1 MVPQIR
7 LRLLNIDK
15 DIKYAEKW
23 YNNRRVLLGS
33 EGINVSGYNELTIRR
48 MYNDLNTK
56 GTVFIIEIMDKHWK
70 PVGDITLSLTTVP
83 IIIGEDK
90 YVGKGIAKR
99 AMKLLLKIAKYN
111 DYKEIK
117 VSKVF
122 DYNINS
128 QKLFESLGFEKSELI
143 TGSKDELYYQYYL
156 KL

>member
-1 MVPQIR
+1 MLSHIR

-23 YNNRRVLLGS
+23 YKNQRVLLSS
-33 EGINVSGYNELTIRR
+33 EGINVSGYDESTIRR

-56 GTVFIIEIMDKHWK
+56 GTVFIIEIMDKHWI
-70 PVGDITLSLTTVP
+70 PIGDITLSPTTVP

-99 AMKLLLKIAKYN
+99 AMKLLIKIAKYN
-111 DYKEIK
+111 NYNEIK

-128 QKLFESLGFEKSELI
+128 QKLYESLRFEKSELI
-143 TGSKDELYYQYYL
+143 TVSKGELYYQYYL

>member
-7 LRLLNIDK
+7 LRLLTI

-33 EGINVSGYNELTIRR
+33 EGINVLGYDEMTIRR
-48 MYNDLNTK
+48 MYNDLNDK
-56 GTVFIIEIMDKHWK
+56 GTVFIIEILDKHWK
-70 PVGDITLSLTTVP
+70 PIGDITLSPTTVP

-99 AMKLLLKIAKYN
+99 AMMLLLKIAKYN

-143 TGSKDELYYQYYL
+143 IGSKDELYYQYHL

>member
-15 DIKYAEKW
+15 DIKYAKKW
-23 YNNRRVLLGS
+23 YNNWRVLLGS
-33 EGINVSGYNELTIRR
+33 EGINVSGYNEMTIRR
-48 MYNDLNTK
+48 MYNDLNNK

-70 PVGDITLSLTTVP
+70 PVGDITLSPTTVP

-99 AMKLLLKIAKYN
+99 AMKLLLKISKYN

-143 TGSKDELYYQYYL
+143 TGSKGELYFRYHL

>member
-1 MVPQIR
+1 MVSQIR

-33 EGINVSGYNELTIRR
+33 EGINVSGYDELTIRR
-48 MYNDLNTK
+48 MYNDLNAK
-56 GTVFIIEIMDKHWK
+56 GTVFIIEIMDKHWI
-70 PVGDITLSLTTVP
+70 PVGDITLSPTTLP

-117 VSKVF
+117 ISKVF

-143 TGSKDELYYQYYL
+143 TDSKGEIYYQYYL

>member
-1 MVPQIR
+1 MR

-33 EGINVSGYNELTIRR
+33 EGINVSGYNEMTIRR
-48 MYNDLNTK
+48 MYNELNTK

-70 PVGDITLSLTTVP
+70 PVGDITLSPTTIP

-99 AMKLLLKIAKYN
+99 AMKLLIKIAKYE
-111 DYKEIK
+111 DYKEVK

-143 TGSKDELYYQYYL
+143 TGSKGEIYFRYHL

>member
-1 MVPQIR
+1 MVPQMR

-33 EGINVSGYNELTIRR
+33 EGINVSGYNEMTIRR
-48 MYNDLNTK
+48 MYNELNTK

-70 PVGDITLSLTTVP
+70 PVGDITLSRTTVP
-83 IIIGEDK
+83 IIIGEDR

-143 TGSKDELYYQYYL
+143 TGSKGEVYFRYHL